1 MATRKGVND
10 AGAGVGV
17 GASSGG
23 TAASP
28 DRKSGKSSV
37 SFNDYHASWSA
48 LATTKK
54 KAVVVTPTTTNA
66 NAPPRAPT
74 NDTDTRPHRASSA
87 RNDTIIEKMKCGT
100 AERYWFPD
108 VATSGV
114 QQRQYR
120 PRRSD
125 AAVVNVGS
133 PTHGTDP
140 PPLKSSPIPLWPA
153 EDPEPDEGDVAALL
167 QFAKSL
173 NVSEIERYD

>member
-1 MATRKGVND
+1 MATRKGVN

-54 KAVVVTPTTTNA
+54 KAAVVTPT

-74 NDTDTRPHRASSA
+74 NDTDTRPHRESSA

-100 AERYWFPD
+100 AERCT
-108 VATSGV
+108 AK
-114 QQRQYR
+114 
-120 PRRSD
+120 
-125 AAVVNVGS
+125 
-133 PTHGTDP
+133 P
-140 PPLKSSPIPLWPA
+140 PPLLCFLPSAYKQSHTRGG
-153 EDPEPDEGDVAALL
+153 EE
-167 QFAKSL
+167 
-173 NVSEIERYD
+173 ERGVGMQLDY